1 MTKGKYTTMLDI
13 RTVIHRLREGHSD
26 RRIGREVKMDRSIVK
41 KIRALSILH
50 QWLDTSSAMPTDGE
64 ISKFWNS
71 ASKTQKQHPLDL
83 YRDDLEQWK
92 KEGYSAVVMHQVLKD
107 QCSCDTQTI
116 RRYLN
121 KHFPDQVDPIMIR
134 NTIPGQ
140 DLDIDFGYLGKFLDD
155 EGTIRKAW
163 VFSFRLR
170 HSRRAYREVV
180 LDQCAK
186 TFLLAHI
193 HAFEWFGGVPKNVVL
208 DNCKAA
214 IIQCTID
221 NDMIRRSYQELA
233 EHYGFIISPCLPRT
247 PEHKGGVEGD
257 VKYTKSNFLPC
268 FLIRQKEK
276 NISTSALKELVEA
289 LIHWGS
295 EVADTHI
302 VHGVGRS
309 PLEIFNSEEKKVL
322 RPLPASRWE
331 LTSWSQ
337 NVVRRDW
344 RIMFDSSYYSVPYEL
359 IGKLVQVCV
368 TTSLVRIFHD
378 QKEVAYHERSKKKWE
393 FKRKTEYAPPLKE
406 EVLQCTREGLLS
418 LAETMGSF
426 TYQLV
431 HKILSHPSIDKLRPV
446 RHLLNLANKYSKE
459 RLENACQRACVYQ
472 LTSYRDVKRILENN
486 LDQQPTKDIVKSKV
500 VPIQSFRF
508 ARNPEDYK
516 SSTAFEMSKQS
527 EFMERLENVHPSSK
541 YGNAMHGPVWDSLM
555 ADKIIEEE
563 EIRLQAEKD
572 KILSELAEQ

>member
-1 MTKGKYTTMLDI
+1 MGIFIQTASFTP
-13 RTVIHRLREGHSD
+13 S
-26 RRIGREVKMDRSIVK
+26 
-41 KIRALSILH
+41 LSR
-50 QWLDTSSAMPTDGE
+50 G
-64 ISKFWNS
+64 
-71 ASKTQKQHPLDL
+71 
-83 YRDDLEQWK
+83 
-92 KEGYSAVVMHQVLKD
+92 
-107 QCSCDTQTI
+107 
-116 RRYLN
+116 
-121 KHFPDQVDPIMIR
+121 
-134 NTIPGQ
+134 
-140 DLDIDFGYLGKFLDD
+140 
-155 EGTIRKAW
+155 
-163 VFSFRLR
+163 
-170 HSRRAYREVV
+170 V
-180 LDQCAK
+180 LDQSSK

-193 HAFEWFGGVPKNVVL
+193 HAFEWFGGVPKNVIL

-233 EHYGFIISPCLPRT
+233 EHYEFIISPCLPRT

-257 VKYTKSNFLPC
+257 VKYTKSNFLPY
-268 FLIRQKEK
+268 FLARQKEQ
-276 NISTSALKELVEA
+276 NIATPALKELIEA
-289 LIHWGS
+289 LIRWGN

-309 PLEIFNSEEKKVL
+309 PLEIFNSEEKKAL

-359 IGKLVQVCV
+359 IGKSVQVCA

-378 QKEVAYHERSKKKWE
+378 HKEVAYHERSKKKWE
-393 FKRKTEYAPPLKE
+393 FKRKAEYAPPLKE
-406 EVLQCTREGLLS
+406 AVLQCTREGLLS
-418 LAETMGSF
+418 LAETVGSF
-426 TYQLV
+426 TYQIV
-431 HKILSHPSIDKLRPV
+431 QKILSHPSIDKLRPV

-472 LTSYRDVKRILENN
+472 LTSYGDIKRILENN
-486 LDQQPTKDIVKSKV
+486 LDKQPFEDIVKSKI
-500 VPIQSFRF
+500 VPIPSFRF

-516 SSTAFEMSKQS
+516 STGFETPKQN
-527 EFMERLENVHPSSK
+527 EFIERLENAHPYSK
-541 YGNAMHGPVWDSLM
+541 HGNAMYGSAFDSLM

-572 KILSELAEQ
+572 KILLELAEQ

>member
-41 KIRALSILH
+41 KIRVLSILH
-50 QWLDTSSAMPTDGE
+50 QWLDTSSTMPTDGE
-64 ISKFWNS
+64 ISKFWN
-71 ASKTQKQHPLDL
+71 APSKTQKQHPLDL
-83 YRDDLEQWK
+83 YLDDLEQWK

-107 QCSCDTQTI
+107 QCSCDAQTI

-121 KHFPDQVDPIMIR
+121 KHFPDQVDPVMVR

-155 EGTIRKAW
+155 EGVIRKAW

-180 LDQCAK
+180 LDQSAK

-193 HAFEWFGGVPKNVVL
+193 RAFEWFGGIPKNLIL

-257 VKYTKSNFLPC
+257 MKYTKSNFLPC

-276 NISTSALKELVEA
+276 NIATPELKELIEA
-289 LIHWGS
+289 LIRWGS

-302 VHGVGRS
+302 IHGVGRS
-309 PLEIFNSEEKKVL
+309 PLEIFNSEEKKAL

-331 LTSWSQ
+331 LTAWSQ
-337 NVVRRDW
+337 NIVRRDW

-359 IGKLVQVCV
+359 IGQSVQVCA

-378 QKEVAYHERSKKKWE
+378 YKEVAYHERSKKKWE
-393 FKRKTEYAPPLKE
+393 FKRKAEYAPPLKE
-406 EVLQCTREGLLS
+406 AVLQCTREGLLS
-418 LAETMGSF
+418 LAETVGSF

-459 RLENACQRACVYQ
+459 RLENACQRACLYQ
-472 LTSYRDVKRILENN
+472 LTSYGDVKRILENN
-486 LDQQPTKDIVKSKV
+486 LDQQSAKDVIKSKV
-500 VPIQSFRF
+500 IPIQSFRF
-508 ARNPEDYK
+508 ARNPEDYR
-516 SSTAFEMSKQS
+516 STAFETPKQNT
-527 EFMERLENVHPSSK
+527 FIERLENIHPYSK
-541 YGNAMHGPVWDSLM
+541 HGNAMCGSVWESLA
-555 ADKIIEEE
+555 ADQIIEEE
-563 EIRLQAEKD
+563 EIRLEAEKD
-572 KILSELAEQ
+572 KILLELTEQ